1 VQQNNFY
8 CKNPFI
14 NLYDR
19 PSRHSKIGSQI
30 LYGEKFK
37 IIKKEKNFFKV
48 RTKYDNYLGY
58 IKPKKYSAKFSST
71 HKVSVLK
78 SRIFKY
84 PKNLNK
90 FKSKSFL
97 SFSSKI
103 QIIKKKNNFVMIDKN
118 KWLFAKDIKKI
129 DKKEKNFIKILIM
142 FLNCKYKWG
151 GKTCKGIDCSALIQI
166 FYKFNNKF
174 FPRDTVDQIKYKKG
188 SDIKKKYKTGDIIY
202 WKGHVAICINSKEL
216 IHAYGPKKKVL
227 IMPIKKTIQLIKD
240 TANLEVKKIFSI

>member
-1 VQQNNFY
+1 MQNSFF

-19 PSRHSKIGSQI
+19 PSYNSKIGSQI

-37 IIKKEKNFFKV
+37 ILKKEKNFFKV
-48 RTKYDNYLGY
+48 KTKYDNYIGY
-58 IKPKKYSAKFSST
+58 IKTTRYLAHFAGT

-78 SRIFKY
+78 SRIFTY

-90 FKSKSFL
+90 FKSKKFL
-97 SFSSKI
+97 TFSSKI
-103 QIIKKKNNFVMIDKN
+103 QVVKKKNNFVMFDKN
-118 KWLFAKDIKKI
+118 RWLFAKDTKLI
-129 DKKEKNFIKILIM
+129 DQKEKNIIKILKL

-151 GKTCKGIDCSALIQI
+151 GKTYKGIDCSALIQI

-188 SDIKKKYKTGDIIY
+188 TIKKKFRLGDIIY

-216 IHAYGPKKKVL
+216 IHAYSPRKKVL
-227 IMPIKKTIQLIKD
+227 IMPIKKTIRLIKD
-240 TANLEVKKIFSI
+240 TANLEVKKILSI